1 LEKHREI
8 RSVSNWKRF
17 SINGVILFLLALVPL
32 LITRT
37 DVITWFTFTLL
48 YITLSQSWNIIG
60 GYTGQ
65 QNLGHAA
72 FFGLGALSARYLWL
86 YGLPLPLALV
96 AGGLAAMIFAV
107 IIGFPAFRLRGV
119 YFVIGTLV
127 LAEIL
132 RMVFD
137 TILPRAQVL
146 PTKIL
151 GTYSLTPR
159 YYLSLLVAVLAVVTV
174 YWLSRSRL
182 GLGMMSVREDEDAA
196 EASGVNTQKYK
207 LLAFIMSTFMAGLA
221 GGVYAYYAAAAQP
234 GYLFSPIWT
243 FDAVIIVFVGGVGTI
258 VGPIIGSVFFV
269 LLKQLLS
276 LYLPGGMHVLVFGVL
291 FIIVVLY
298 LPEGLIGL
306 ILKLRR
312 GLSSKGMSQIA
323 S

>member
-1 LEKHREI
+1 
-8 RSVSNWKRF
+8 
-17 SINGVILFLLALVPL
+17 
-32 LITRT
+32 
-37 DVITWFTFTLL
+37 
-48 YITLSQSWNIIG
+48 
-60 GYTGQ
+60 
-65 QNLGHAA
+65 
-72 FFGLGALSARYLWL
+72 
-86 YGLPLPLALV
+86 V
-96 AGGLAAMIFAV
+96 AGGLAAMTFAV

>member
-1 LEKHREI
+1 M
-8 RSVSNWKRF
+8 SNWKRF

-32 LITRT
+32 FITRT

-96 AGGLAAMIFAV
+96 AGGLAAMIFAL
-107 IIGFPAFRLRGV
+107 IIGLPAFRLRGV

-159 YYLSLLVAVLAVVTV
+159 YYLSLLIAVLAVATV

-221 GGVYAYYAAAAQP
+221 GGVYAYYAAAVQP

-312 GLSSKGMSQIA
+312 GLSSRGISQIA

>member
-1 LEKHREI
+1 LEKHRET
-8 RSVSNWKRF
+8 RSVSNWKLF

-32 LITRT
+32 FITRT

-86 YGLPLPLALV
+86 YGLPLPVALV

-159 YYLSLLVAVLAVVTV
+159 YYLSLLVAVLAVATV

-234 GYLFSPIWT
+234 GYLFSPVWT

-312 GLSSKGMSQIA
+312 GLSPRGG
-323 S
+323 